1 MLPLYPIPVNTHW
14 LGYALSHPCS
24 SLSWLVCFYWLR
36 FCLFKT
42 YLKTP
47 GKMVAARTQIIFL
60 TTTRSTTCLLPSA
73 MGNRLMA
80 RTITNPWSVC
90 YTRKTGVGPISKD
103 RLNLPFA
110 KQIPIVLTLPA
121 TSKNWH
127 GNILPLHRI
136 SFQSRNFKTNIMLS
150 VLATLS

>member
-80 RTITNPWSVC
+80 RTITNPWSAC
-90 YTRKTGVGPISKD
+90 YTRKTGAGLANK
-103 RLNLPFA
+103 
-110 KQIPIVLTLPA
+110 IPIVSTLPA
-121 TSKNWH
+121 ISEIYY
-127 GNILPLHRI
+127 GNILPPHRI
-136 SFQSRNFKTNIMLS
+136 SFQSRSLQADKMLS
-150 VLATLS
+150 VLATFS